1 MSRQKIRQILDAIL
15 VPFLA
20 VISGLA
26 VMGLLII
33 IAKKP
38 VIESYQILIK
48 FGFGCKDLAHCA
60 FFTTLERSTP
70 LILTGLSA
78 VVAFRSGMFSIGQE
92 GQFLMGSV
100 MAAWLGYSIHLPNVI
115 HPIVIILA
123 SMIAGAI
130 YGWIPGVLRVR
141 LGVNELLATI
151 IMNGIAVTF
160 TEYLVEYPMRADKS
174 TTAYSPVIDQTA
186 WLPSFFAG
194 SKWGVGFII
203 AILAVLAVYFY
214 LWRTKAGYEQ
224 RMAGQSKKFA
234 LFGGIPSNEAA
245 IRAMVISGALA
256 GLAGAV
262 EVLGVQR
269 RIMTGYSTGLGFD
282 GLTAAI
288 LGQTHPIGVT
298 VVAILFSGLKLG
310 AQLGLQIKADIP
322 RELGGT
328 IIGFII
334 LFVAARKIYENNIDR
349 VRAFFTPRQGGGDK
363 GYMDRLRGFFARG
376 K

>member
-1 MSRQKIRQILDAIL
+1 MSIKKIRQILDAIL

-20 VISGLA
+20 VISGL
-26 VMGLLII
+26 VIMGLLIL

-38 VIESYQILIK
+38 VFEAYQILFK

-78 VVAFRSGMFSIGQE
+78 VIAFRSGMFSIGQE

-115 HPIVIILA
+115 HPIVIIIF
-123 SMIAGAI
+123 SMLAGAI

-151 IMNGIAVTF
+151 ILNSIAVVF
-160 TEYLVEYPMRADKS
+160 TEYLVEYPMRADRS
-174 TTAYSPVIDQTA
+174 TTAYSPVIDKTA
-186 WLPSFFAG
+186 WLPSFFPG
-194 SKWGVGFII
+194 SKWGMGFII
-203 AILAVLAVYFY
+203 AIVAVIVVFFY
-214 LWRTKAGYEQ
+214 LWKTKAGYEQ
-224 RMAGQSKKFA
+224 RMAGQSKSFA
-234 LFGGIPSNEAA
+234 LFGGIPSHKAA
-245 IRAMVISGALA
+245 IRAMIISGALS

-288 LGQTHPIGVT
+288 LGQTHPLGVT
-298 VVAILFSGLKLG
+298 IVSILFSGLKLG

-334 LFVAARKIYENNIDR
+334 LFVAARKFYENNIDR
-349 VRAFFTPRQGGGDK
+349 IRGFFDQGKGDGPK
-363 GYMDRLRGFFARG
+363 GYFDRLRGFFAKG